1 MVTQAVLD
9 LARII
14 EQRGWT
20 LAQAELELQLAPG
33 GGLLTKI
40 LQDVRKPGRHLAF
53 RIEQRLGIPMSQ
65 WEKTV
70 RGSPPRKRRVAD
82 TGRAA

>member
-1 MVTQAVLD
+1 MTQAVLD

-20 LAQAELELQLAPG
+20 LAQAERELELAQG

-40 LQDVRKPGRHLAF
+40 LQDRRKPGRGLAF

-65 WEKTV
+65 WEKLV
-70 RGSPPRKRRVAD
+70 RGTAPRKPRA
-82 TGRAA
+82 TNTRAA